1 MLIDGQKW
9 ACEACIRGHRVSSCK
24 HHGIVPCQLAILIH
38 MLTMSDRPLI
48 RIKRKGRPF
57 ATCSICQATP
67 CKSPT
72 DHARQKREIELKHL
86 KKASHARLYPRHHNP
101 NGFQPIAPRP
111 TSGAK
116 RDLNSKK
123 GQEEREERSGSTST
137 SAEDSNTNTTA
148 VGDRERLNSSS
159 SSPQNNIFSTPA
171 PATADSV
178 YGEGYWSGSEASG
191 NESSSRTL
199 SATKGTTGRA
209 GPGQTLSYFAPG
221 TSVIDP
227 SIMGNAVFD
236 PIYSLLPSSSDV
248 LTQPVPL
255 VSPLDS
261 ANLFEFPLDTGL
273 TMHGTLGCLE
283 DMDLDITEGLEE
295 VFHVED
301 WSRYMWSPETGFEHL
316 DMGYPPVTRRQL
328 SVPVGS

>member
-24 HHGIVPCQLAILIH
+24 HH
-38 MLTMSDRPLI
+38 DRPLI

-57 ATCSICQATP
+57 ATCLICQATP
-67 CKSPT
+67 CKFPT
-72 DHARQKREIELKHL
+72 DHARQKRETELKHP

-116 RDLNSKK
+116 RDLHSKK

-137 SAEDSNTNTTA
+137 SAEDSNPNTTA

-159 SSPQNNIFSTPA
+159 SSQMNIPSTPA

-178 YGEGYWSGSEASG
+178 YGEEYWSGSEASG
-191 NESSSRTL
+191 NESSSRPL
-199 SATKGTTGRA
+199 SATEGTTGRA
-209 GPGQTLSYFAPG
+209 GPGQTLSHSAPG

-227 SIMGNAVFD
+227 SIMSQEAVFD
-236 PIYSLLPSSSDV
+236 PMYSLLPSSSDA
-248 LTQPVPL
+248 LTQPGPL

-261 ANLFEFPLDTGL
+261 ANPFEFPLDPGL
-273 TMHGTLGCLE
+273 TVHGTLGCLE

-316 DMGYPPVTRRQL
+316 DMGYPPAAR
-328 SVPVGS
+328 